1 MLLFHKTGHPLPTFP
16 PISSSTAGPHP
27 PQVTEHGSRNTD
39 PRVTGH
45 GSRNLPHA
53 NRRPLAPNSCP
64 RAQGYLLGTFPLFA
78 SRTAPRGG
86 TVGLQIKSVVQRL
99 QRGLRTPTCRTVGYV

>member
-1 MLLFHKTGHPLPTFP
+1 MYPLTPLESYCFTNRAP
-16 PISSSTAGPHP
+16 APDAPSNPIANRERLQA
-27 PQVTEHGSRNTD
+27 QVTDTVTD
-39 PRVTGH
+39 LGIYPTPE
-45 GSRNLPHA
+45 SPPF
-53 NRRPLAPNSCP
+53 RPTTPCP
-64 RAQGYLLGTFPLFA
+64 RAQDYLLGTFPLFA